1 MWCSLG
7 EGLKRGES
15 GDLVGL
21 SIGTIANARIVQF
34 PVGVFLL
41 LDNPRRT
48 KTPINL

>member
-7 EGLKRGES
+7 EDLKRGES

-21 SIGTIANARIVQF
+21 SIGTIANARIVPF
-34 PVGVFLL
+34 PATNFRP
-41 LDNPRRT
+41 DTPEHI